1 MEKKSYIYP
10 GTIFTAKAYDPFTK
24 KILIHP
30 FVCVY
35 NQALDGN
42 LSGETNILA
51 LLITSN
57 SKQLLRQIPILKSK
71 NPFLDKDSFCYAN
84 NIYMF
89 LVRDATVIGQLDS
102 DTFFAI
108 VQKRQ
113 LMLRGEND
121 QCVKSLM
128 NMKAYESKN
137 PTVSSSEPS
146 SAKHTASK
154 EISKAVSIVLPILK
168 IHTQPQPQKQN
179 KPSQIKQVK
188 HINEQPNKN
197 NQHKNTK
204 LISKVPVTIGDSH
217 QNKNEKQKNRKFIE
231 KAPIAVGEINKY
243 KNKPRVNNHYKN
255 PNLSKKGPVNISEF
269 SEHKNTQIKSE
280 KIIEKGPVIIGEPHQ
295 QKFVNNLPQKNQ
307 NPVAQPKKKYG
318 FFKKRPKQEKK
329 AKNEN
334 QDLLENSVFFN
345 NK

>member
-42 LSGETNILA
+42 LNGETNILA

-146 SAKHTASK
+146 SAKHAANK
-154 EISKAVSIVLPILK
+154 EVKKLASIVLPMLK
-168 IHTQPQPQKQN
+168 KHTQPQPQKQN
-179 KPSQIKQVK
+179 KPSSVKLVK
-188 HINEQPNKN
+188 HTNEQQNKN
-197 NQHKNTK
+197 NQRKNQNITK
-204 LISKVPVTIGDSH
+204 KVPATTGEPH
-217 QNKNEKQKNRKFIE
+217 HNKNKKQQNKKFIA
-231 KAPIAVGEINKY
+231 KAPIAVGEIRQNK
-243 KNKPRVNNHYKN
+243 NEQHVNNQNKNLN
-255 PNLSKKGPVNISEF
+255 PNRKGNSNTGKPNAQ
-269 SEHKNTQIKSE
+269 KNTQHKSA

-295 QKFVNNLPQKNQ
+295 QKFVNKQTTKNQ
-307 NPVAQPKKKYG
+307 NPVEKPKKKHS

-345 NK
+345 K

>member
-42 LSGETNILA
+42 LNGETNILA

-71 NPFLDKDSFCYAN
+71 NPFVDKDSFCYAN

-146 SAKHTASK
+146 SAKHTTTKGANK
-154 EISKAVSIVLPILK
+154 PTSIVLPMLK
-168 IHTQPQPQKQN
+168 KHTQPQPQKQN
-179 KPSQIKQVK
+179 NPSPVKLVK
-188 HINEQPNKN
+188 HTNEQQNRGNQSKKQNPAKKVPEITREAHHNKN
-197 NQHKNTK
+197 KKQK
-204 LISKVPVTIGDSH
+204 SKKFMNKAPGDPGKIYPLNEH
-217 QNKNEKQKNRKFIE
+217 HVNGQNKDTNR
-231 KAPIAVGEINKY
+231 NK
-243 KNKPRVNNHYKN
+243 KWSSNTGKSTKHV
-255 PNLSKKGPVNISEF
+255 
-269 SEHKNTQIKSE
+269 NTQKKNS

-295 QKFVNNLPQKNQ
+295 QKFVNKK
-307 NPVAQPKKKYG
+307 PVKAKPPVSAPKKKHS

-345 NK
+345 KK